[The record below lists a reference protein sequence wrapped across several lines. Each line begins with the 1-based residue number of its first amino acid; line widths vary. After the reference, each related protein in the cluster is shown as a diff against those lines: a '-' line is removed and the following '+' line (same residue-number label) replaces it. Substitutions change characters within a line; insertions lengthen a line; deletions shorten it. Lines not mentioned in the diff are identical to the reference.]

1 MFLDIN
7 GLVVMEQ
14 STFPGS
20 IGDSCAES
28 SRMVTLQILVS
39 DKVTSKLELFITPQ
53 GVIRYP
59 TSPWKEND
67 TSSDQV
73 SPLIAATALTDINLT
88 KTIINNLDEN
98 HLRTGNGDI
107 ATPGLLANL
116 ERAENHHF
124 LWFMDLCNL
133 AQALIFKLPLTWN
146 PNATM
151 NPNSWLVSS
160 STQTS
165 NYLNWIN
172 NLAFA
177 KIKGDTWP
185 NKLAKTLIKK
195 EDCLA
200 AVKKYYAPEP
210 NSSWLLDLYSKALN
224 KIWSK

>member
-1 MFLDIN
+1 
-7 GLVVMEQ
+7 MEQ
-14 STFPGS
+14 SAFPGS

-28 SRMVTLQILVS
+28 SRMVTLQILVG
-39 DKVTSKLELFITPQ
+39 DKVTSNLSLFIVGNDHPDMSA

-59 TSPWKEND
+59 TSPWGTDD

-124 LWFMDLCNL
+124 LWFMDLTNL
-133 AQALIFKLPLTWN
+133 FQALIFKLPLAWN

-177 KIKGDTWP
+177 KIKGDTWS
-185 NKLAKTLIKK
+185 NKLAKKLIKK

-200 AVKKYYAPEP
+200 AVKKYYTPEP
-210 NSSWLLDLYSKALN
+210 NSSWLLDLYSKALD